1 MNDIPYIDYD
11 KIPYEEKRS
20 TGEHVKK
27 GAFYMSKCEEDDG
40 QYDGYDAVDLF
51 RLTLPKIEPLSDEEM
66 EMVNW

>member
-1 MNDIPYIDYD
+1 MPYIDYN

-27 GAFYMSKCEEDDG
+27 GAFYMPMYEENEG
-40 QYDGYDAVDLF
+40 LYDGYDAVDLF
-51 RLTLPKIEPLSDEEM
+51 GLALPKIIPLSDEEK